1 MPKELQTRL
10 IREALDVL
18 SCNAPS
24 TPSYRALCRRFLAQH
39 LPNR

>member
-1 MPKELQTRL
+1 MDEATKERL

-18 SCNAPS
+18 SCNVTS
-24 TPSYRALCRRFLAQH
+24 TPSYRRICRRFLAQH